1 MNQPYIFESNKNS
14 ELGGSDAV
22 IMLPD
27 IYGQTDY
34 SKRSVEEFADAFKK
48 PVFMLDYFYLITNKV
63 NNFTEV
69 DREKAHSLMQNFKG
83 DDFVTFFKKVL
94 GEIKEVYPAIT
105 QFIVIGFCF
114 GGRLAYIA
122 GGEDR
127 VCKVVSFY
135 GGGPHSP
142 NYIERYNLQTTFSAF
157 RNYILNRCFI
167 FNIVWRM
174 RTTSVKRN
182 SFANSVLSSGNICK
196 SPTKTKTNYD
206 KLCNRRIYFF
216 NFSQNFFEKSYKIIT
231 FKILHKRMCFFPIYF
246 RKVIYF
252 VCNQIKIVQ
261 HKNRFLE
268 CISKFFNATL

>member
-48 PVFMLDYFYLITNKV
+48 PVFILDYFYLITNKV

-127 VCKVVSFY
+127 VCKVVSFFGTQDKSIPESDRQRIKEEFAKSTIVY
-135 GGGPHSP
+135 ESYEYNAGHAYFQEGRP
-142 NYIERYNLQTTFSAF
+142 NYNAPASQASLEVLQKV
-157 RNYILNRCFI
+157 LN
-167 FNIVWRM
+167 
-174 RTTSVKRN
+174 
-182 SFANSVLSSGNICK
+182 
-196 SPTKTKTNYD
+196 
-206 KLCNRRIYFF
+206 
-216 NFSQNFFEKSYKIIT
+216 KIG
-231 FKILHKRMCFFPIYF
+231 R
-246 RKVIYF
+246 
-252 VCNQIKIVQ
+252 
-261 HKNRFLE
+261 
-268 CISKFFNATL
+268 

>member
-105 QFIVIGFCF
+105 QFIVIGF
-114 GGRLAYIA
+114 
-122 GGEDR
+122 
-127 VCKVVSFY
+127 Y
-135 GGGPHSP
+135 GGGPHTP
-142 NYIERYNLQTTFSAF
+142 NYIEDKTPIE
-157 RNYILNRCFI
+157 YI
-167 FNIVWRM
+167 
-174 RTTSVKRN
+174 
-182 SFANSVLSSGNICK
+182 
-196 SPTKTKTNYD
+196 
-206 KLCNRRIYFF
+206 
-216 NFSQNFFEKSYKIIT
+216 
-231 FKILHKRMCFFPIYF
+231 
-246 RKVIYF
+246 
-252 VCNQIKIVQ
+252 
-261 HKNRFLE
+261 
-268 CISKFFNATL
+268 ISKRREGGLQVVSFFGTQDKSIPESDRQKIKEEFAKSTIVYESYEYNAGHAYFQEGRPNYNAPASQASLEVLQKVLNN

>member
-135 GGGPHSP
+135 GGGPHTP
-142 NYIERYNLQTTFSAF
+142 NYIEDKTPIEYIISKRREGGLQVVSFFGTQDKSIPESDRQKIKEEFEK
-157 RNYILNRCFI
+157 R
-167 FNIVWRM
+167 NIVYESYEYNAGHAYFQEGRPNYNAPA
-174 RTTSVKRN
+174 SQA
-182 SFANSVLSSGNICK
+182 SLEVL
-196 SPTKTKTNYD
+196 
-206 KLCNRRIYFF
+206 
-216 NFSQNFFEKSYKIIT
+216 Q
-231 FKILHKRMCFFPIYF
+231 
-246 RKVIYF
+246 KVL
-252 VCNQIKIVQ
+252 N
-261 HKNRFLE
+261 N
-268 CISKFFNATL
+268 

>member
-34 SKRSVEEFADAFKK
+34 SKRSVEEFTDAFKK
-48 PVFMLDYFYLITNKV
+48 AVFMLDYFYLITNKV

-69 DREKAHSLMQNFKG
+69 DRGKAHSLMQNFKG

-114 GGRLAYIA
+114 GGRLANIA

-127 VCKVVSFY
+127 V
-135 GGGPHSP
+135 
-142 NYIERYNLQTTFSAF
+142 
-157 RNYILNRCFI
+157 
-167 FNIVWRM
+167 
-174 RTTSVKRN
+174 
-182 SFANSVLSSGNICK
+182 CK

-231 FKILHKRMCFFPIYF
+231 FKILHKRMCFFLIYF

-252 VCNQIKIVQ
+252 VCNQIKIVK